1 MIVFLDKSTYIY
13 QYRQRE
19 RVLWNRILFLGSFDF
34 AEILDWF
41 VGKIRK
47 KKESKR
53 RNEKRFQYFRKDCFV
68 LNKNFDF
75 VNLHEEIFQFI
86 RCWVKPYDDFGQRL
100 MFGRHLMS
108 LFRKNKLIKC
118 RFFISE
124 QMKKPE
130 H

>member
-1 MIVFLDKSTYIY
+1 MNVFREKSTYIY

-34 AEILDWF
+34 AEILDLF

-47 KKESKR
+47 KKESNG

-75 VNLHEEIFQFI
+75 VDLQEKIFQFI
-86 RCWVKPYDDFGQRL
+86 RCWVKPYDDSGQRL
-100 MFGRHLMS
+100 IFQI
-108 LFRKNKLIKC
+108 N
-118 RFFISE
+118 
-124 QMKKPE
+124 
-130 H
+130 